1 MPCST
6 NVQHVDCEELLQL
19 MDTAGLA
26 FDKCTAPG
34 KISDDRPPAG
44 TCMQTH
50 KLRHGQPNL

>member
-44 TCMQTH
+44 TCMHT
-50 KLRHGQPNL
+50 